1 MSFSLQQK
9 ICGDFSDTEKLCPV
23 SLCLCWLLKLTSYSC
38 HLCLTIFIRSAA
50 PQQHRSTMTR
60 YTKLDGRRSL
70 AKKTVDSDSEPD
82 VPPVELEVQ
91 PSVLESTLE
100 TPSADQKN
108 KQKKDKKDKKSK
120 KGKKDKSDSDAG
132 DDAGDE
138 AADPADVKQEAQP
151 TEPVASTS
159 ASASVDPAPAA
170 QTATAATVTADT
182 EPPTVEKLLKR
193 AKLLKLKAKKAKNEE
208 SKKRFQRMTR
218 DVERQVEEMFG
229 SFEYGPKGQLIRLG
243 APQTDTM
250 WQSRHKGQDW
260 SATAS
265 SHGGDG
271 GWGARAGGHSN
282 GAGGYSQ
289 NDNYKSSSNGSHW
302 GKTDEEKRMDR
313 RDARREERAEQ
324 RQSKLKCFACRGMG
338 HSAKDCPNALDAQ
351 SISLKADTAPS
362 DSPMIG
368 RDAVGICFRCG
379 STEHTLSKCRKP
391 ALKNDALPYA
401 TCFICHS
408 KGHLSSKCPNNA
420 GRGVYPEGGS
430 CKLCSSVEHLAKDC
444 PLAIRNEGK
453 SHKADKEAKSLVNQV
468 IVGSTKNATNG
479 GDEDEFHSFARKR
492 AQVDSE
498 AKADKGEA
506 KKLKKDVKV
515 VSF

>member
-1 MSFSLQQK
+1 
-9 ICGDFSDTEKLCPV
+9 
-23 SLCLCWLLKLTSYSC
+23 
-38 HLCLTIFIRSAA
+38 
-50 PQQHRSTMTR
+50 MTR

-70 AKKTVDSDSEPD
+70 AKKMVDSDSEPESI
-82 VPPVELEVQ
+82 PAASPANVEVEPTVAQ
-91 PSVLESTLE
+91 VAPE
-100 TPSADQKN
+100 TPSKDN
-108 KQKKDKKDKKSK
+108 KKKDNKGNKDKKDKDSSK
-120 KGKKDKSDSDAG
+120 
-132 DDAGDE
+132 DE
-138 AADPADVKQEAQP
+138 ADATVQAKADGPEP
-151 TEPVASTS
+151 TSEPVASTS
-159 ASASVDPAPAA
+159 AQPDVETPATTDAAPAA
-170 QTATAATVTADT
+170 DA

-218 DVERQVEEMFG
+218 DVERQVEQMFG

-243 APQTDTM
+243 APQSDTM
-250 WQSRHKGQDW
+250 WQSRHKAEDG
-260 SATAS
+260 SAPGS
-265 SHGGDG
+265 GSGSLGGDG
-271 GWGARAGGHSN
+271 GWGARGGQNNYSNNNGYGHANGGDNYSN
-282 GAGGYSQ
+282 GNVN
-289 NDNYKSSSNGSHW
+289 NDRW
-302 GKTDEEKRMDR
+302 GKIDEERRMDR

-351 SISLKADTAPS
+351 SISLKADASTS

-391 ALKNDALPYA
+391 ALKHDELPYA

-430 CKLCSSVEHLAKDC
+430 CKLCSSVDHLAKDC
-444 PLAIRNEGK
+444 PLSLRNEGRSIK
-453 SHKADKEAKSLVNQV
+453 GDKDAKALVNQV
-468 IVGSTKNATNG
+468 IVGSTKEERAAG
-479 GDEDEFHSFARKR
+479 GDEDDFHNFARKR
-492 AQVDSE
+492 AQVDQE
-498 AKADKGEA
+498 GKGEKPA
-506 KKLKKDVKV
+506 KKVKSSAKV

>member
-1 MSFSLQQK
+1 
-9 ICGDFSDTEKLCPV
+9 
-23 SLCLCWLLKLTSYSC
+23 
-38 HLCLTIFIRSAA
+38 
-50 PQQHRSTMTR
+50 MTR

-70 AKKTVDSDSEPD
+70 AKKMVDSDSEP
-82 VPPVELEVQ
+82 
-91 PSVLESTLE
+91 ESTPVATPVKAAPPPTLEDPAAE
-100 TPSADQKN
+100 TPSKDK
-108 KQKKDKKDKKSK
+108 KKDKKDKKDK
-120 KGKKDKSDSDAG
+120 KEKKDKKNKDSG
-132 DDAGDE
+132 DDVNEVAVDE
-138 AADPADVKQEAQP
+138 AQDEAQP

-159 ASASVDPAPAA
+159 ASAAETDQPAA
-170 QTATAATVTADT
+170 DA

-208 SKKRFQRMTR
+208 SKKRFQKMTR
-218 DVERQVEEMFG
+218 DIERQVEQMFG

-243 APQTDTM
+243 AAQSDTM
-250 WQSRHKGQDW
+250 CQSRHKGEDW
-260 SATAS
+260 SGNQM
-265 SHGGDG
+265 GGDR
-271 GWGARAGGHSN
+271 GWGARGGAAQSYGN
-282 GAGGYSQ
+282 GGGYSNQ
-289 NDNYKSSSNGSHW
+289 GSNGNAGW
-302 GKTDEEKRMDR
+302 GQTDEQRRMDR
-313 RDARREERAEQ
+313 RDARREERADQ

-351 SISLKADTAPS
+351 SISLKGDASTSDT
-362 DSPMIG
+362 PMIG

-391 ALKNDALPYA
+391 ALKNDELPYA

-444 PLAIRNEGK
+444 PLSLRNEGK
-453 SHKADKEAKSLVNQV
+453 STKGDREAKALVNQV
-468 IVGSTKNATNG
+468 IVGSTKDQAAG
-479 GDEDEFHSFARKR
+479 GDEDDFHSFARKR

-498 AKADKGEA
+498 AKVDKA
-506 KKLKKDVKV
+506 SPSKRQKSSAKV

>member
-1 MSFSLQQK
+1 MRCRFCEGNFGLAERLSSHRNFAGGEQHFNVPFNNHQR
-9 ICGDFSDTEKLCPV
+9 P
-23 SLCLCWLLKLTSYSC
+23 SY
-38 HLCLTIFIRSAA
+38 
-50 PQQHRSTMTR
+50 TMTR

-70 AKKTVDSDSEPD
+70 AKKTVDSDSEPELESTA
-82 VPPVELEVQ
+82 PVTPAKVEVQ
-91 PSVLESTLE
+91 PPVSEAALD
-100 TPSADQKN
+100 TPSKEKKKKDQKE
-108 KQKKDKKDKKSK
+108 KKDKKDRKSK
-120 KGKKDKSDSDAG
+120 EDKTED
-132 DDAGDE
+132 DDATA
-138 AADPADVKQEAQP
+138 AADDAEPRDDVESA
-151 TEPVASTS
+151 EPVASTS
-159 ASASVDPAPAA
+159 ASASTEVDADTTTVAADPTTPAA
-170 QTATAATVTADT
+170 DA
-182 EPPTVEKLLKR
+182 EPPTIEKLLKR

-218 DVERQVEEMFG
+218 DIERQVEQMFG

-243 APQTDTM
+243 AAQSDTM
-250 WQSRHKGQDW
+250 WQSRQKGGDW
-260 SATAS
+260 SAPAS
-265 SHGGDG
+265 SHSLGGDG
-271 GWGARAGGHSN
+271 GWGARGGQHS
-282 GAGGYSQ
+282 
-289 NDNYKSSSNGSHW
+289 SSSNNNFNSDRSW
-302 GKTDEEKRMDR
+302 GNNKTDDERRMDR

-351 SISLKADTAPS
+351 SISLKSDTGGTTT

-391 ALKNDALPYA
+391 ALKNDELPYA

-444 PLAIRNEGK
+444 PLALRNEGK
-453 SHKADKEAKSLVNQV
+453 SHKMDREAKSLVNQV
-468 IVGSTKNATNG
+468 IVGSTKDSSQAG
-479 GDEDEFHSFARKR
+479 GDEDDFHSFARKR
-492 AQVDSE
+492 AQVDGE
-498 AKADKGEA
+498 AKADKREG
-506 KKLKKDVKV
+506 KRLKKDAKV